1 VGGDSQPLE
10 ILKKGVS
17 IGEIAGRLD
26 RTEVAVKFRI
36 RKPRKCHPERF
47 KSAIKQTGEKT

>member
-1 VGGDSQPLE
+1 MGGDSQPLE

-17 IGEIAGRLD
+17 ISEIAGRLD